1 MATVTFPAVE
11 IAAVGKWNAS
21 QGDGNITEEDLRSM
35 AATFGQPGFDAVPIK
50 IGHSDSRFQDKAG
63 NPPVTGDGSP
73 AFGWL
78 TAVKVSA
85 DGKRLLAD
93 IVGVPSKLAE
103 MLPTAYRHRSVEM
116 LRGMRV
122 GGRVHRAVL
131 TGLALLG
138 VAPPAVKN
146 LADVAAMF
154 AGQPVHF
161 AAGPTPAAS
170 PDDRTAAA
178 VRTYAPTPELVR
190 VELSEADPDI
200 LATLRWLGI
209 R

>member
-1 MATVTFPAVE
+1 MSTVSFPAVE
-11 IAAVGKWNAS
+11 IAAVGRWNAS
-21 QGDGNITEEDLRSM
+21 AGDGHITEEDLRSM

-50 IGHSDSRFQDKAG
+50 LGHSDSRFQDKAG

-138 VAPPAVKN
+138 VTAPAIKG
-146 LADVAAMF
+146 LGDVAAL
-154 AGQPVHF
+154 F
-161 AAGPTPAAS
+161 AAGPLHFS
-170 PDDRTAAA
+170 
-178 VRTYAPTPELVR
+178 APTPVAGPADDGDARALGTYARSGELVR
-190 VELSEADPDI
+190 VELTERDPDTA
-200 LATLRWLGI
+200 ATLRWLGI
-209 R
+209 Q

>member
-1 MATVTFPAVE
+1 MSTVTFPGVE

-21 QGDGNITEEDLRSM
+21 QGDGHITEEDLRSM
-35 AATFGQPGFDAVPIK
+35 AATFGQPGFDRVPVK
-50 IGHSDSRFQDKAG
+50 LGHSDGRFQDKAG

-78 TAVKVSA
+78 TAVKVSS

-93 IVGVPSKLAE
+93 LVGVPSKLAE
-103 MLPTAYRHRSVEM
+103 MLPSAYRHRSIEM
-116 LRGMRV
+116 LRGLRI
-122 GGRVHRAVL
+122 GGRIHKAVL
-131 TGLALLG
+131 TAVALLG
-138 VAPPAVKN
+138 TQPPAIKGLSD
-146 LADVAAMF
+146 LAALF

-190 VELSEADPDI
+190 VDLTEPDADTARAI
-200 LATLRWLGI
+200 LTFI